1 MSFPFALATLL
12 NRSSARPKISRVRRR
27 PLGAESLE
35 DRRLLTIT
43 VTFQTSLGNFD
54 VELYDQSAPLTV
66 QNFLNY
72 VRDNDFDGSIFHRS
86 VPGFIV
92 QGGGFKTDFNQ
103 VPADP
108 AVQNEPGISNTRGT
122 IAMAKLGG
130 NPNSATNQWFFNLAD
145 NSSNLN
151 NQNGGFT
158 VFGKVLG
165 DGMQIVDAIAALSTI
180 NRGGAFTNLP
190 VRNYTGTGT
199 PTVEQLVV
207 VTDIVVQ
214 GGTIQG
220 TVYHDINNNAQKE
233 SGEAGVSSW
242 TLFLDLDNDGNQDSN
257 EPTAQ
262 TDSSGVYRFTG
273 LQAGSYIVRSVQ
285 RVGWA
290 RTTPSSGTHSV
301 TLTQGQIATGLD
313 YGQVSIG
320 TPTGLDLL
328 DASDTGSSATDNLTR
343 LNNENAAAA
352 LSFTLSGLVPG
363 AKVELFSGS
372 TKIGEVT
379 PTGTTA
385 TIVTSGSVKLADGA
399 NILVASQSLNGITSP
414 NSATLVIT
422 VDAKVPAITTTPGTQ
437 AAVGAAYTYDANT
450 DDDASN
456 PVYSLLSAPTGMT
469 ISASTGLVS
478 WTPAVGQV
486 GAAAYTVR
494 VTDAAGNFKDQA
506 VSLTVRPPNNAPTG
520 TGESYSLDEDAVLE
534 VPVAQ
539 GVLANDSD
547 PDDDSI
553 TAVLVTNAAHGAVVL
568 AADGSFKY
576 TPAANY
582 NGTDSFTYRVSDGV
596 ATSQPI
602 TVSFT
607 VRSMPDV
614 PVAKADTYSVNEDA
628 TLDPAA
634 AAGVIANDSNP
645 DGLTVEALLVTGP
658 THGAF
663 TFRPDGSFTYTP
675 AGNYNGPDSFTY
687 RLKYGDQETA
697 PVTVSLTVVSVN
709 DPPIAGNDAYN
720 LDEDE
725 VLTAPVANGVLK
737 NDSDPVE
744 QSPLTAVLVNGPQH
758 GMLQLLPNGSFKY
771 TPNANYNGTDTFT
784 YRANDGSGSSE
795 LATVTLTIRPVAD
808 NPIANPDTYTLAEDG
823 QLNIGYSVSEDG
835 SLVVDAANGVLKN
848 DSDPDG
854 GTLSAVKLSDPA
866 SGQLTFN
873 ADGSFKYV
881 PQANFSGQ
889 VSFTYKVK
897 AGTRESSP
905 VTVTINVTPV
915 NDAPI
920 GVDDRYEFDEDTVLS
935 LVGLAGVLTNDHD
948 VDTVALSTV
957 LVNGPSHGQL
967 AFGIDGSFTYTP
979 NRNFNGTDTFT
990 YRVLDGAA
998 QSDVVTV
1005 TLVVRPVED
1014 PLGLEQVDDQ
1024 QSIAGSPL
1032 AFQIVAHDPDAPDQ
1046 QFLFAL
1052 GAGAPEGATINPQTG
1067 EVSWAVPSNAAGTFD
1082 IPVIVTAGGRSAEQ
1096 VVRVS
1101 VLNLGGV
1108 AFPTAQLLNNVA
1120 DVAPASQP
1128 AINQQLLA
1136 ASLLALEYDNVP
1148 VPELDTTD
1156 GPSPLDRIQS
1166 GDYVVEDGEV
1176 PDDLKIDLRNPQ
1188 GGRQRVQRPA
1198 SPPQTPAKGASL
1210 PQEPSKSNDSR
1221 RSVDNEI
1228 PAESGSLAA
1237 MLRALEA
1244 ATNAPLPA
1252 PANVSEAL
1260 VEVILPDAP
1269 VEATSVSAAAL
1280 PLAFA
1285 ALVSAEQKERKQ
1297 DPRRRGRIDQ
1307 SRPSLGRWCKIEI
1320 E

>member
-12 NRSSARPKISRVRRR
+12 NRSSARPKLARVRR

-92 QGGGFKTDFNQ
+92 QGGGFKTDFSQ

-165 DGMQIVDAIAALSTI
+165 NGMQIVDAIAALATT

-190 VRNYTGTGT
+190 VRNYSSGT
-199 PTVEQLVV
+199 PTAEQLVV

-220 TVYHDINNNAQKE
+220 TVYHDVNNNAQKDGSE
-233 SGEAGVSSW
+233 VGVSGW
-242 TLFLDLDNDGNQDSN
+242 TLFLDLDNDGNQDTN

-262 TDSSGVYRFTG
+262 TDASGVYRFNG
-273 LQAGSYIVRSVQ
+273 IQAGSYVVRSVQ

-290 RTTPSSGTHSV
+290 RTTPTSGTHAV
-301 TLTQGQIATGLD
+301 TLTQGQNVTGLD
-313 YGQVSIG
+313 YGQVSVG
-320 TPTGLDLL
+320 APTGLDLL

-352 LSFTLSGLVPG
+352 LSFNLSGLVPG
-363 AKVELFSGS
+363 AKVELYSGS

-399 NILVASQSLNGITSP
+399 NILVAVQSLNGITSA

-422 VDAKVPAITTTPGTQ
+422 VDAKAPAITSTPGTQ
-437 AAVGAAYTYDANT
+437 AAVGAAYTYDAAT
-450 DDDASN
+450 DDDANN
-456 PVYSLLSAPTGMT
+456 PVYSLLSAPDGMT
-469 ISASTGLVS
+469 INAATGLVS

-506 VSLTVRPPNNAPTG
+506 VNLTVRPPNNAPTG
-520 TGESYSLDEDAVLE
+520 AGESYSLNEDEVLE
-534 VPVAQ
+534 VPVGQ

-547 PDDDSI
+547 PDGDPI
-553 TAVLVTNAAHGAVVL
+553 TAVLVTNAAHGTVVL

-607 VRSMPDV
+607 VQSMPDV
-614 PVAKADTYSVNEDA
+614 PVAKADTYSVNEDG

-634 AAGVIANDSNP
+634 ALGVIANDSNP
-645 DGLTVEALLVTGP
+645 DGVSVEALLVTGP
-658 THGAF
+658 THGQF
-663 TFRPDGSFTYTP
+663 TFRADGSFTYTP
-675 AGNYNGPDSFTY
+675 AANYHGPDSFTY

-709 DPPIAGNDAYN
+709 DPPIAVNDAYT

-725 VLTAPVANGVLK
+725 VFTVPVANGVLK

-758 GMLQLLPNGSFKY
+758 GTLQLLPNGSFKY
-771 TPNANYNGTDTFT
+771 TPNANYNGVDSFT
-784 YRANDGSGSSE
+784 YRANDGSGNSE
-795 LATVTLTIRPVAD
+795 LATVTLTIRPVVD
-808 NPIANPDTYTLAEDG
+808 NPIANPDTYTVAEDG

-854 GTLSAVKLSDPA
+854 GTLTAVKLSDPS

-881 PQANFSGQ
+881 PEADFSGQ
-889 VSFTYKVK
+889 VTFTYKVTS
-897 AGTRESSP
+897 GTRESSP

-948 VDTVALSTV
+948 VDNISLSAV
-957 LVNGPSHGQL
+957 LVNGPSHGRL
-967 AFGIDGSFTYTP
+967 VFGPDGSFTYTP
-979 NRNFNGTDTFT
+979 NRDFNGTDTFT

-998 QSDVVTV
+998 QSDEVTV

-1014 PLGLEQVDDQ
+1014 PLGFEQLDDQ

-1052 GAGAPEGATINPQTG
+1052 GAGAPAGATINPQTG
-1067 EVSWAVPSNAAGTFD
+1067 EVTWAVPSDAVGTFD
-1082 IPVIVTAGGRSAEQ
+1082 IPILVSAGGRTAEQ

-1120 DVAPASQP
+1120 EVAPASQP

-1136 ASLLALEYDNVP
+1136 ASLLALDYDNAP
-1148 VPELDTTD
+1148 VPELDITD

-1176 PDDLKIDLRNPQ
+1176 PDDLKIDQRNPQ

-1198 SPPQTPAKGASL
+1198 APPQTPAKGASL
-1210 PQEPSKSNDSR
+1210 PQPPAGSGESQRSASNAMP
-1221 RSVDNEI
+1221 VD
-1228 PAESGSLAA
+1228 PGSLAA

-1244 ATNAPLPA
+1244 ATNAPLPT
-1252 PANVSEAL
+1252 PAS
-1260 VEVILPDAP
+1260 VEETPVEMILPDAP
-1269 VEATSVSAAAL
+1269 SEPTSVSTAAL

-1285 ALVSAEQKERKQ
+1285 ALVSAEKAEQKERKQ
-1297 DPRRRGRIDQ
+1297 DPRRRSRIDQ
-1307 SRPSLGRWCKIEI
+1307 SRPSLGRWCKIE
-1320 E
+1320 